1 MPEPPLRRILH
12 CDMDCFYA
20 AVHMRDDPTLAGCPV
35 VVGGDPKGR
44 GVVAAASY
52 EARQFGI
59 HSAMPAAQAVRL
71 CPDAVFLN
79 PDFPRYRRESAA
91 IFAIY
96 REVTPLVQP
105 LSLDEA
111 YLDVS
116 RHLGA
121 FPSATALAKEIRHRV
136 REERRLTVSV
146 GVAPN
151 KLVAKIASDF
161 RKPDGLT
168 VVRPGEVESF
178 LAPLPV
184 RRLHG
189 VGPSS
194 EQALLELGVHTVA
207 ELRALSLDRLLAR
220 FGHWGRT
227 LWHYCRGLDD
237 RPVRPHEPRR
247 SLSAERTFRTD
258 LATLAEIDEVIA
270 ALAEEV
276 ANGLV
281 RRDLA
286 GCTITVK
293 VRYGDFTTLTRSRT
307 LAVPTASARRDRR
320 GGAGT
325 GAAHRGRPLSR
336 SACSASAPQTWSR
349 RPSSRFPSSMRRWKR
364 NTETLRRRA
373 PTHTGLMTR
382 SPGSRAAGGA
392 GHVLGREDGSCG
404 SVPLPGQKSIRF
416 DDIP

>member
-20 AVHMRDDPTLAGCPV
+20 AVHMRDDPTLAGRPV

-52 EARQFGI
+52 EARSFGI

-71 CPDAVFLN
+71 CPNAVFLE
-79 PDFPRYRRESAA
+79 PDFSRYRRESAA

-121 FPSATALAKEIRHRV
+121 FPSATAIAKEIRHRV

-168 VVRPGEVESF
+168 VVRPGEVEAF

-220 FGHWGRT
+220 FGHWGRSF
-227 LWHYCRGLDD
+227 WHYCPRSRRPSGAAPRAAPELERRAHFPHRPRDPGRGRRGD
-237 RPVRPHEPRR
+237 RRARGGGRQRAPAARPRR
-247 SLSAERTFRTD
+247 LHDHRQGPLRRLHHAHP
-258 LATLAEIDEVIA
+258 LA
-270 ALAEEV
+270 
-276 ANGLV
+276 NP
-281 RRDLA
+281 RRPD
-286 GCTITVK
+286 
-293 VRYGDFTTLTRSRT
+293 RE
-307 LAVPTASARRDRR
+307 ARRDRR
-320 GGAGT
+320 DRAGAGPP
-325 GAAHRGRPLSR
+325 HRGRP
-336 SACSASAPQTWSR
+336 SAGPPA
-349 RPSSRFPSSMRRWKR
+349 
-364 NTETLRRRA
+364 RRR
-373 PTHTGLMTR
+373 GLQ
-382 SPGSRAAGGA
+382 PGPGDPRAAAPVRGPDRA
-392 GHVLGREDGSCG
+392 RDARDPPPRHRRHQAPSHPRPPELSDEATTD
-404 SVPLPGQKSIRF
+404 LPPRA
-416 DDIP
+416 